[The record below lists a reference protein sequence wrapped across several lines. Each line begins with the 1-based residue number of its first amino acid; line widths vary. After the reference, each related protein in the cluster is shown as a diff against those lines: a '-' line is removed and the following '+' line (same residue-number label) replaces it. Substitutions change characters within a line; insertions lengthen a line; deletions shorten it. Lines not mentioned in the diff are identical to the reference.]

1 MTIRHALFIDG
12 AWTDVGGESLT
23 ALVRVDETGIEIMS
37 YVNAEVWDVVR
48 FTFEEFAAIAEMV
61 SRVQKEAAPML
72 PEATIS

>member
-1 MTIRHALFIDG
+1 MSIRHALFIDG
-12 AWTDVGGESLT
+12 AWTDSGADSWV
-23 ALVRVDETGIEIMS
+23 ALVTVGEMHIEIKPYS
-37 YVNAEVWDVVR
+37 EDENSDVVR